1 MSPLKAAVKGSVWEG
16 SNGEKA
22 YRLSKKIGL
31 LALIIAI
38 LYSLLVPGSGRMEK
52 WLDVPMQGLTIFL
65 IGLGISFLLLV
76 YSSFC
81 YMEYQKSNK

>member
-1 MSPLKAAVKGSVWEG
+1 MSPLEEAVKGSVWEG

-38 LYSLLVPGSGRMEK
+38 LYIFLVPGSGRMGSLME
-52 WLDVPMQGLTIFL
+52 VPMQGLTIFL

-81 YMEYQKSNK
+81 YIVYEKSNK

>member
-1 MSPLKAAVKGSVWEG
+1 MSHTEEDADGSVWEG

-38 LYSLLVPGSGRMEK
+38 LYSFLVPGSGRMGSLME
-52 WLDVPMQGLTIFL
+52 VPMQGLTIFL

-81 YMEYQKSNK
+81 YIVYEKSNK

>member
-1 MSPLKAAVKGSVWEG
+1 MSPLEEAVKGSVWEG

-38 LYSLLVPGSGRMEK
+38 LYSFLVPGSGRMGSLME
-52 WLDVPMQGLTIFL
+52 VPMQGLTIFL

>member
-1 MSPLKAAVKGSVWEG
+1 MSPLEEAVKGSVWEG

-38 LYSLLVPGSGRMEK
+38 LYSFLVPGSGRMGSEADTIK
-52 WLDVPMQGLTIFL
+52 QGLTIFL
-65 IGLGISFLLLV
+65 KGLGISFLLLV

-81 YMEYQKSNK
+81 YIVYEKSNK

>member
-1 MSPLKAAVKGSVWEG
+1 MSPLEAAVKGSVWEG

-38 LYSLLVPGSGRMEK
+38 LYSFLVPGSGRMGSLME
-52 WLDVPMQGLTIFL
+52 VPMQGLTIFL
-65 IGLGISFLLLV
+65 IGLGISFILLV

-81 YMEYQKSNK
+81 YIVYEKSNK